1 MVVSGERRNDI
12 AFAVPNPMAHC
23 CPRPLLYLVATLAAA
38 PLVASST
45 TAQPAESE
53 VVSVESLLKEGWQIA
68 GYSGTADGWSAFILF
83 RHPSEPH
90 LVQCRA
96 GYDVTREK
104 RVQTNCYRLR

>member
-1 MVVSGERRNDI
+1 M
-12 AFAVPNPMAHC
+12 
-23 CPRPLLYLVATLAAA
+23 
-38 PLVASST
+38 
-45 TAQPAESE
+45 AQPAESE

-83 RHPSEPH
+83 RHPSEPY

-96 GYDVTREK
+96 GYDVMREK